1 MLKYYIRE
9 FRENV
14 KSELKSTLESN
25 NAELMLRQ
33 IKSVMQRK
41 L

>member
-9 FRENV
+9 VRENV
-14 KSELKSTLESN
+14 KSELKSTLESK